1 MQDRSC
7 QLPRSRAVP
16 VPLLWRQ
23 DANLSFSWC
32 MPNVA
37 VCVPLSCHRAH
48 PVISAH
54 PAGGPRRKTGN
65 VQTCLSALSANVYNA
80 YIGQVVLTGC
90 FAPPDRGAA
99 RDPGSGLASRSL
111 SIEIVPSSESLGP
124 SPRTLRH
131 LDSVLRSAVDSARF
145 RPIVSSAWGQGAC
158 RSIGLEAKSNDLRG
172 CRDAPSTLRANAG
185 NRSGLIAGL

>member
-99 RDPGSGLASRSL
+99 RDPGSGLGKRRETGRRMQVTEKVKHQAVEEILPREESAPGKSSPCARRGDPRS
-111 SIEIVPSSESLGP
+111 
-124 SPRTLRH
+124 
-131 LDSVLRSAVDSARF
+131 
-145 RPIVSSAWGQGAC
+145 
-158 RSIGLEAKSNDLRG
+158 EA
-172 CRDAPSTLRANAG
+172 
-185 NRSGLIAGL
+185 